1 VTPSITLLAACDDP
15 KLLNFPIWPKQREL
29 LADFETTRL
38 NVWNLGRRSGK
49 TEGMALA
56 GAHRSVLCP
65 ELRRFLRPRER
76 GYAVAI
82 APNLRQARRVIAETL
97 GIVEASPVL
106 RDCLIE
112 ATLDE
117 LVFVDDMAFAAFP
130 CTSRGARGW
139 PIHTLLLDE
148 AAWFVADENES
159 FQTAEQVWR
168 ALAPATAQFGDEARI
183 VVSSTPSGPE
193 GFFADLFGKVS
204 RGEISNAVAHQAT
217 SAEANPMLDS
227 EFLEAEKI
235 RDPDGFAL
243 EYEARFVGGGRLF
256 LDEADITAAI
266 VDRAELP
273 PDAAPTWVCGL
284 DPSFSS
290 DPFGLAIVGRDR
302 MDPNR
307 LLLALARAWTP
318 ARRKPRSL
326 EEQRSVEDA
335 VLAEVAEVCARY
347 GGQAVTDQYK
357 AAGVV
362 DRLRRLGVSTRS
374 IPMTEVTKTDA
385 YRETRARLVA
395 RELELYPEP
404 QLLSELRR
412 IRSRFA
418 AGRARVEI
426 PRIGG
431 SHGDIAQA
439 LALGVYSLRGLRSGN
454 AYSPEANLD
463 ELLGLDALRYD
474 TPL

>member
-1 VTPSITLLAACDDP
+1 VTASSIGLLAACDDAA
-15 KLLNFPIWPKQREL
+15 LFNFPLWPMQRQILGDVER
-29 LADFETTRL
+29 ARL
-38 NVWNLGRRSGK
+38 NVWALGRRSGK
-49 TEGMALA
+49 TTGMALV
-56 GAHRSVLCP
+56 GNWSCLLRP

-82 APNLRQARRVIAETL
+82 APNLRQARRIIAEARAT
-97 GIVEASPVL
+97 VEASPIL
-106 RDCLIE
+106 LDSLIE

-117 LVFVDDMAFAAFP
+117 LVFAGDMAFAAFP

-159 FQTAEQVWR
+159 FQTGEQVWR

-183 VVSSTPSGPE
+183 IVSSTPSAPE
-193 GFFADLFGKVS
+193 GFFADMHGKVA
-204 RGEISNAVAHQAT
+204 RGEFEDAVAHQAT
-217 SAEANPMLDS
+217 SAESNPMLDPA
-227 EFLEAEKI
+227 FLEEERR
-235 RDPDGFAL
+235 RDPDGFEL
-243 EYEARFVGGGRLF
+243 EYMARFVGGGRLF
-256 LDEADITAAI
+256 LDEADVTAAI
-266 VDRAELP
+266 VDRAEIP
-273 PDAAPTWVCGL
+273 PEDGTGWVCGL

-290 DPFGLAIVGRDR
+290 DPFGLAVVGRDKEN
-302 MDPNR
+302 PNR
-307 LLLALARAWTP
+307 LVVGFARAWRP

-326 EEQRSVEDA
+326 EEQRAVEDA

-347 GGQAVTDQYK
+347 GGRAVTDQYK

-362 DRLRRLGVSTRS
+362 DRLRRLGVSTRLEAMNENS
-374 IPMTEVTKTDA
+374 KTAA
-385 YRETRARLVA
+385 YRELRARLVA
-395 RELELYPEP
+395 RELELYPEA

-412 IRSRFA
+412 IRTRFA

-439 LALGVYSLRGLRSGN
+439 LALAVN
-454 AYSPEANLD
+454 
-463 ELLGLDALRYD
+463 ELKDWQSKGHWREDDDAEFLTDSDLRYD
-474 TPL
+474 DPL